1 VIARLRARPAVWLA
15 VLLPAGLL
23 LTALAARAAGD
34 AGELLPGVSLVRVA
48 FGTVVAVAAL
58 LLGARWLMRFTGA
71 QGVASVALRV
81 VASLP
86 IGQRERV
93 VIVQVGE
100 RQVMLGV
107 APGRVALLQE
117 LGESLP
123 AGTREQSAPAMPAA
137 AWLAR
142 VLGKST

>member
-1 VIARLRARPAVWLA
+1 MARLKARPALWLA
-15 VLLPAGLL
+15 VVLPAGVL
-23 LTALAARAAGD
+23 LTALAAMAAGE

-58 LLGARWLMRFTGA
+58 LFGARWLMRFTGA

-93 VIVQVGE
+93 VVVQVGE

-117 LGESLP
+117 LGECLP
-123 AGTREQSAPAMPAA
+123 AGSREQNAAGVPAA

-142 VLGKST
+142 VLGKGA